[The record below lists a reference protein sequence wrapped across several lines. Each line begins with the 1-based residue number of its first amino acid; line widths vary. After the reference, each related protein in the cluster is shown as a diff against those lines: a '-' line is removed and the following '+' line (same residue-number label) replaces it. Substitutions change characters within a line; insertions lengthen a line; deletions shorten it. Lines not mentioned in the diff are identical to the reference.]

1 MKLRLPFEG
10 TNARFPRSEPTASG
24 EVIRTIPRSEPK
36 ASGEVIRTIPRSEP
50 KASGEIH
57 VTGV

>member
-10 TNARFPRSEPTASG
+10 KDARF
-24 EVIRTIPRSEPK
+24 
-36 ASGEVIRTIPRSEP
+36 PRSEP

-57 VTGV
+57 GTGV